1 MGKVLLNL
9 KRKRNNSGSTIVIVL
24 IMTSFVLILSTL
36 ITTTTMVNLKM
47 KMIASQSKKTFYTS
61 EEAVDEIYAALGK
74 ASMECFNASYEEQLT
89 TLSSYSKVVSD
100 QHNNFATLVEIDNE
114 KANVALRENYMQK
127 LIGKLLPDFKTTD
140 FRPVYNNNYSFDGH
154 KEKFIEILNS
164 YLENYS
170 TGVDKD
176 GNATGEPILVVQDV
190 NTIRM
195 RNTSDKNNGTGLN
208 VYAITFTDCV
218 VKYLTQNGDYSYITF
233 NGAVGLPDIYVNFM
247 DEDLVGTTFFGNYA
261 LVGNTGINITD
272 GGAAIIKGNAYA
284 GRASGLNIKG
294 STLDFTGS
302 YLICGGSLNLNIKSK
317 GETGA
322 LSASQL
328 NLGGSSQ
335 LWSDEIVLGN
345 NATFNGAGAVNV
357 KDDLTIEGD
366 DSSAVLSGSYEGFGY
381 EPKENA
387 THYDSSAV
395 IINGE
400 RATITF
406 SSSLSKLV
414 VAGRSYIKFETS
426 VPLATGESISVN
438 TNQEI
443 YLVPAQLLK
452 SGSKNPSKKK
462 TAGNGIKCETKISE
476 STFFGFDLLS
486 KNGDDYYVTRD
497 YDIAGSGLNTID
509 YDKSRT
515 YYYFSFKDT
524 ASLNTYAKIIYDYTD
539 TQFEEFLNNTSYAQ
553 KCSAAEKNDYIK
565 ESKSLRNAIKKS
577 VGTYAGL
584 SGSSVVRSESLTDGA
599 SLGIFADNSSFDF
612 NTEYSDRSNR
622 YNVFNKI
629 LAPLGDSVTYTT
641 TQQAEEYLNSIA
653 HNNIAI
659 DLSKYT
665 PDDVYDNI
673 INKDGFAEVTDGKAF
688 IKQVEGKWFIAY
700 ALSEV
705 SASKGIELV
714 IDSNSSESKSN
725 ILKITSG
732 VVVCSGNVHIK
743 SDFDGIVVS
752 NGIIT
757 IDSGVTVSNNIFSDS
772 LFRTFIDDHEAELT
786 DTNGKGKTVHYKDIF
801 RFWNPHVESKKDSS
815 LSVSNMTYKDMVT
828 FSLWRKYEDPK
839 GTNVESTTEAP
850 TNPS

>member
-1 MGKVLLNL
+1 M
-9 KRKRNNSGSTIVIVL
+9 
-24 IMTSFVLILSTL
+24 
-36 ITTTTMVNLKM
+36 
-47 KMIASQSKKTFYTS
+47 
-61 EEAVDEIYAALGK
+61 
-74 ASMECFNASYEEQLT
+74 
-89 TLSSYSKVVSD
+89 
-100 QHNNFATLVEIDNE
+100 
-114 KANVALRENYMQK
+114 
-127 LIGKLLPDFKTTD
+127 
-140 FRPVYNNNYSFDGH
+140 
-154 KEKFIEILNS
+154 
-164 YLENYS
+164 
-170 TGVDKD
+170 
-176 GNATGEPILVVQDV
+176 
-190 NTIRM
+190 
-195 RNTSDKNNGTGLN
+195 
-208 VYAITFTDCV
+208 
-218 VKYLTQNGDYSYITF
+218 
-233 NGAVGLPDIYVNFM
+233 
-247 DEDLVGTTFFGNYA
+247 
-261 LVGNTGINITD
+261 
-272 GGAAIIKGNAYA
+272 
-284 GRASGLNIKG
+284 
-294 STLDFTGS
+294 
-302 YLICGGSLNLNIKSK
+302 
-317 GETGA
+317 
-322 LSASQL
+322 
-328 NLGGSSQ
+328 
-335 LWSDEIVLGN
+335 
-345 NATFNGAGAVNV
+345 
-357 KDDLTIEGD
+357 
-366 DSSAVLSGSYEGFGY
+366 
-381 EPKENA
+381 
-387 THYDSSAV
+387 
-395 IINGE
+395 
-400 RATITF
+400 
-406 SSSLSKLV
+406 
-414 VAGRSYIKFETS
+414 
-426 VPLATGESISVN
+426 
-438 TNQEI
+438 
-443 YLVPAQLLK
+443 
-452 SGSKNPSKKK
+452 
-462 TAGNGIKCETKISE
+462 
-476 STFFGFDLLS
+476 LS

-497 YDIAGSGLNTID
+497 YDVAGSGLNTID

-539 TQFEEFLNNTSYAQ
+539 SQFEEFLNNTSYAQ

-612 NTEYSDRSNR
+612 KTEYSDRSNR

-688 IKQVEGKWFIAY
+688 SKQVEGKWFIAY

-850 TNPS
+850 TNP

>member
-1 MGKVLLNL
+1 ML
-9 KRKRNNSGSTIVIVL
+9 
-24 IMTSFVLILSTL
+24 
-36 ITTTTMVNLKM
+36 
-47 KMIASQSKKTFYTS
+47 
-61 EEAVDEIYAALGK
+61 AV
-74 ASMECFNASYEEQLT
+74 
-89 TLSSYSKVVSD
+89 
-100 QHNNFATLVEIDNE
+100 H
-114 KANVALRENYMQK
+114 
-127 LIGKLLPDFKTTD
+127 
-140 FRPVYNNNYSFDGH
+140 
-154 KEKFIEILNS
+154 
-164 YLENYS
+164 
-170 TGVDKD
+170 
-176 GNATGEPILVVQDV
+176 
-190 NTIRM
+190 
-195 RNTSDKNNGTGLN
+195 
-208 VYAITFTDCV
+208 
-218 VKYLTQNGDYSYITF
+218 
-233 NGAVGLPDIYVNFM
+233 
-247 DEDLVGTTFFGNYA
+247 
-261 LVGNTGINITD
+261 
-272 GGAAIIKGNAYA
+272 
-284 GRASGLNIKG
+284 
-294 STLDFTGS
+294 
-302 YLICGGSLNLNIKSK
+302 
-317 GETGA
+317 
-322 LSASQL
+322 
-328 NLGGSSQ
+328 
-335 LWSDEIVLGN
+335 
-345 NATFNGAGAVNV
+345 
-357 KDDLTIEGD
+357 
-366 DSSAVLSGSYEGFGY
+366 
-381 EPKENA
+381 
-387 THYDSSAV
+387 
-395 IINGE
+395 
-400 RATITF
+400 
-406 SSSLSKLV
+406 
-414 VAGRSYIKFETS
+414 KFETS

-452 SGSKNPSKKK
+452 SGSKNPSKKQ

-524 ASLNTYAKIIYDYTD
+524 ASLNTYAKIKYDYTD

-612 NTEYSDRSNR
+612 KTEYSDRSNR

-688 IKQVEGKWFIAY
+688 SKQVEGKWFIAY

-850 TNPS
+850 TNP